1 MIVLHIILISFYFIV
16 KIFKMITISDDVRY
30 HYDSYSIT
38 TSHHFKSRR
47 LQIQIYYTVFST
59 FYKRSNSWFIFKDI
73 VIQKGIE
80 F

>member
-1 MIVLHIILISFYFIV
+1 
-16 KIFKMITISDDVRY
+16 MITISHDVRY

-38 TSHHFKSRR
+38 NSHHFKSRR

-59 FYKRSNSWFIFKDI
+59 FYKRSNSWIIFKDI